1 MARTKTGTDSTS
13 TRDAALEEVRREFN
27 KDEARRKENYEK
39 ALEALKQFR
48 DPNKAADLKLNSYE
62 RKAIREYLK
71 RPANNEDKLREVADY
86 LYYRNQIL
94 YRMCHW
100 YASMWSLDCRQIIP
114 TYSLTSENSPDSMLK
129 QYESTLDKLDAF
141 NIHGNWHDVALRCYL
156 EDVCFTIF
164 FRDNKNAFFYILAPD
179 ECRIDG
185 RYLSG
190 DFSYSVNMAKW
201 KSEKRRQLAG
211 WLGEPLVSMLKKY
224 DEDTTHPWV
233 HMPDEWGAAF
243 KFNSDRPDLVIPPT
257 AAILQ
262 QVAALND
269 IADLQALKDEASV
282 YKLLLVPM
290 KVLSGAKNSDDWAVS
305 VDLLIKYYD
314 IMKEILPSYVA
325 SALIPGEVTND
336 NVIDFSTTSADKDV
350 DRLQQSQDT
359 LMATSGGGSVLN
371 ANYINSTA
379 AFKAWLQSESEF
391 AISSLLPQVEGF
403 TNRMLRYDMVK
414 GKPKPSSIEPCKLMY
429 FEVTVYTKKELQDS
443 LLSSCQYSFSNRLA
457 YNTFNGISERATL
470 AMEFFETQVLHL
482 PEQMTHPLQSSYT
495 TSGNEDGGRPTLPDD
510 ELEPSTERSRNMARG
525 KGGNINA

>member
-1 MARTKTGTDSTS
+1 MARKSMSTDSAPRTKTI
-13 TRDAALEEVRREFN
+13 EEMRMQFDKE
-27 KDEARRKENYEK
+27 EARRKENYEN
-39 ALEALKQFR
+39 ALEALKKLR
-48 DPNKAADLKLNSYE
+48 DPSKAADISLNNYE
-62 RKAIREYLK
+62 RKRIREFLK
-71 RPANNEDKLREVADY
+71 RPAANEDKLKEVADY

-94 YRMCHW
+94 YRLCHW

-114 TYSLTSENSPDSMLK
+114 TYSLTAQNDPGSMLT
-129 QYESTLDKLDAF
+129 QYEKTLDKLDAY
-141 NIHGNWHDVALRCYL
+141 NIQGNWHDVALRCYL

-164 FRDNKNAFFYILAPD
+164 FRDEHNAFFYIMNPD

-201 KSEKRRQLAG
+201 KSERRRQLAA
-211 WLGEPLVSMLKKY
+211 WLGEPLVSMLKEY
-224 DEDTTHPWV
+224 DDTGDQWV

-243 KFNSDRPDLVIPPT
+243 KFNSDRPYLVIPPT

-290 KVLSGAKNSDDWAVS
+290 KVLSSAKNSDDWAIS
-305 VDLLIKYYD
+305 VDILIQYYN
-314 IMKEILPSYVA
+314 IMKEILPEYVA

-336 NVIDFSTTSADKDV
+336 NVIDFSTTSSDKDV

-359 LMATSGGGSVLN
+359 LLATSGGGSVLN

-379 AFKAWLQSESEF
+379 AFKAWLMSESEF
-391 AISSLLPQVEGF
+391 AISSLLPQIEGF
-403 TNRMLRYDMVK
+403 TNRMLKYDMVN
-414 GKPKPSSIEPCKLMY
+414 GIPRLSDTEPCKLKY
-429 FEVTVYTKKELQDS
+429 FEVTVYTKKDLQDS

-470 AMEFFETQVLHL
+470 SMEFFETQVFHL
-482 PEQMTHPLQSSYT
+482 PELMTHPLQSSYT
-495 TSGNEDGGRPTLPDD
+495 TSGTDEGGRPTLPDD
-510 ELEPSTERSRNMARG
+510 ELEPSTERSRNMGR
-525 KGGNINA
+525 KEVLR